1 MRSRDLMQVFVE
13 PCACGRTGFRF
24 KTLGRSDDMFIVKG
38 VNVFPL
44 AVQASL
50 MGLRPRLTGEFQVIL
65 DRPPPIDYAPRV
77 RVEVASDFP
86 KEQYEQLVADTT
98 SAISNDLN
106 VSVSIELVE
115 EGSISTEKKSQRLIR
130 DY

>member
-1 MRSRDLMQVFVE
+1 MQVFVE
-13 PCACGRTGFRF
+13 PCDCGRTGFRF

-44 AVQASL
+44 AVQATL
-50 MGLRPRLTGEFQVIL
+50 TGLRPRLTGEFQIIL
-65 DRPPPIDYAPRV
+65 HRPPPIDYAPRV
-77 RVEVASDFP
+77 LVEVASGFP
-86 KEQYEQLVADTT
+86 KEQYNLLVADTM